1 MATTEPRNPF
11 YFLLLAVS
19 LLFVATA
26 LAYGVLPVLEENAVS
41 LGQKPPP
48 SAFRT
53 ALRSDGPLWLLYELG
68 AMTLFVGLSFWLDWR
83 RTPRGQ
89 PPPTAT
95 KLANEPPLPD
105 NQPPPV
111 QTS

>member
-19 LLFVATA
+19 LVFVATA

-41 LGQKPPP
+41 LGQRPPA

-53 ALRSDGPLWLLYELG
+53 ALRSEGPLWLLYELG

-83 RTPRGQ
+83 RTSRIQ

-95 KLANEPPLPD
+95 KLANEPPLQD
-105 NQPPPV
+105 NQPPSV
-111 QTS
+111 HES